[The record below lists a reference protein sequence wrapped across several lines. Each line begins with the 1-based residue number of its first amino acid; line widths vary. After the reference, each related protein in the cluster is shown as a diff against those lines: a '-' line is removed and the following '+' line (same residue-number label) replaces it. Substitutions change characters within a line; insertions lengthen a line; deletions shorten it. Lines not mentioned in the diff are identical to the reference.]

1 MQTARTPAGSLGV
14 GGGVGSHLAWSE
26 SRVVQGPASLQRRN
40 EEVTVLNLGNRLP
53 QSGTSG
59 RYDFWGE
66 RPLPGRGGGCGVLGV
81 SPAGGGDGPAPPG
94 CDSRW
99 ADRHL
104 SLPRRRAW
112 SPPSGDQ
119 PKRSSPGSVPAG
131 TNHLQVR
138 QPRQPV
144 PLGLGLGAV
153 HPGRTR
159 ACLGSKG
166 QRPDHVQSRAVVVKG
181 PPKGRGSQEGL
192 PRPGPPQP
200 QAGWEQRKGGPGGG
214 PGWGAR
220 PGPFRSAFIP
230 ERASEK
236 RRPRSGPS
244 LGY

>member
-144 PLGLGLGAV
+144 PLGLGLWGSA
-153 HPGRTR
+153 PG
-159 ACLGSKG
+159 SD
-166 QRPDHVQSRAVVVKG
+166 P
-181 PPKGRGSQEGL
+181 GL
-192 PRPGPPQP
+192 PREQRSAPGPRPEQGGGGEGAA
-200 QAGWEQRKGGPGGG
+200 QGAGLPGGAASAWTAAA
-214 PGWGAR
+214 PGRLGT
-220 PGPFRSAFIP
+220 
-230 ERASEK
+230 EK
-236 RRPRSGPS
+236 RGPWRGSGVGGTARALPVCFHPRAGF
-244 LGY
+244 